1 VELLSFLP
9 AHRQAYTLA
18 GTFHITRRKKTER
31 EKGGER
37 KFFYFFS
44 RQERAS
50 SFQDGQFLSNM
61 E

>member
-1 VELLSFLP
+1 VWNFSLFSQHTDRPIPSLEHF
-9 AHRQAYTLA
+9 TL
-18 GTFHITRRKKTER
+18 GGKKTER